1 MKIQVKRNFRRG
13 FTLVELLVVVVIIA
27 VLASIGFAVSLGAL
41 QRARMVTSLS
51 SATNVANAVEAFYSE
66 YNLLPAPVAGAP
78 DADNTPAYKTD
89 ANDGI
94 DILEVLS
101 RLEAD
106 NDDMQN
112 ERKINFLSLKEADK
126 GNRDGIVFNSTGD
139 AVTGLFDAW
148 GQPFYMVIDYDYDGR
163 LDFDVET
170 TGYSYNVK
178 LNNKHIAVYSLGAD
192 IPEDAERKHLVK
204 TW

>member
-1 MKIQVKRNFRRG
+1 MKIQIKHTSRRG

-27 VLASIGFAVSLGAL
+27 ILATLGFAVSLGAM

-66 YNLLPAPVAGAP
+66 YNLLPAPTAGAP
-78 DADNTPAYKTD
+78 DEDNDPAYKTD
-89 ANDGI
+89 DTSGT
-94 DILEVLS
+94 DILEVLA

-112 ERKINFLSLKEADK
+112 ERKINFLSLKEAQN
-126 GNRDGIVFNSTGD
+126 GNRDGIVYSSTGD
-139 AVTGLFDAW
+139 AVSGLYDSW
-148 GQPFYMVIDYDYDGR
+148 GQPFYIVIDYNYDGR
-163 LDFDVET
+163 LDFDIET
-170 TGYSYNVK
+170 TGYSKNVK
-178 LNNKHIAVYSLGAD
+178 LNNKHIAVYSLGTD
-192 IPEDAERKHLVK
+192 SPTDAEPKHLVK

>member
-1 MKIQVKRNFRRG
+1 MKIQVKRTFRRG

-78 DADNTPAYKTD
+78 DEDNTPAYKTD

-192 IPEDAERKHLVK
+192 LPEDAERKHLVK